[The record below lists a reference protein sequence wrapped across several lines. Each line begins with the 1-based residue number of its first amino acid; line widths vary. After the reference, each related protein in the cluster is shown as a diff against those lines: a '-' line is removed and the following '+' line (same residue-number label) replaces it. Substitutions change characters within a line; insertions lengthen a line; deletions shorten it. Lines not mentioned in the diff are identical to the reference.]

1 MIFLFKQPGARSCF
15 NPAESKIHCG
25 SQHPFVDAKENGSPA
40 AVVAA
45 TMSASDSILPA
56 QPSAAQQ
63 GKAPRHDARKPLGLL
78 PGRYYQKTILLMNG
92 VWWAYG
98 MKAREGSGSVIIRE
112 ARFPGVIEPRVS
124 STPMA

>member
-1 MIFLFKQPGARSCF
+1 MIFLFKPSLLRRRMV
-15 NPAESKIHCG
+15 P
-25 SQHPFVDAKENGSPA
+25 PA
-40 AVVAA
+40 AVVVA

-56 QPSAAQQ
+56 RPPPAQQ
-63 GKAPRHDARKPLGLL
+63 GRALRHYARKPLGLL
-78 PGRYYQKTILLMNG
+78 PGRFYQKTILLMKG

-98 MKAREGSGSVIIRE
+98 MKEREGSGSVIIRE

>member
-1 MIFLFKQPGARSCF
+1 MIFLFKPSLPQRRMVP
-15 NPAESKIHCG
+15 
-25 SQHPFVDAKENGSPA
+25 PA
-40 AVVAA
+40 AAVAA
-45 TMSASDSILPA
+45 TLSVSDSILPA
-56 QPSAAQQ
+56 RPPPAQQ
-63 GKAPRHDARKPLGLL
+63 GKAPRHHARKPLGLL
-78 PGRYYQKTILLMNG
+78 PGRFYQKTILLMNG

>member
-1 MIFLFKQPGARSCF
+1 MVEWLASHLTFPAHPARL
-15 NPAESKIHCG
+15 PATPPREAFSGPPRTTPRKALSG
-25 SQHPFVDAKENGSPA
+25 TTGQGSPA
-40 AVVAA
+40 
-45 TMSASDSILPA
+45 SR
-56 QPSAAQQ
+56 Q
-63 GKAPRHDARKPLGLL
+63 KAPGLL
-78 PGRYYQKTILLMNG
+78 PGRFYQKTILLMKG

>member
-1 MIFLFKQPGARSCF
+1 MIFLFKQPGLAFIRR
-15 NPAESKIHCG
+15 NQKYIVVG
-25 SQHPFVDAKENGSPA
+25 SIPSLPQRRMVSPA

-56 QPSAAQQ
+56 RLSAAQQ
-63 GKAPRHDARKPLGLL
+63 GKAPRHHARKPLGLL
-78 PGRYYQKTILLMNG
+78 PGRFYQKTILLMNG

>member
-1 MIFLFKQPGARSCF
+1 MIFLFKPSLPQRRM
-15 NPAESKIHCG
+15 
-25 SQHPFVDAKENGSPA
+25 VSPA

-56 QPSAAQQ
+56 RPPPAQQ
-63 GKAPRHDARKPLGLL
+63 GKAPRHHARKPLGLL
-78 PGRYYQKTILLMNG
+78 PGRFYQKTILFMNG

-124 STPMA
+124 STPIA